1 MTFNQFDV
9 VVVPFPFTDT
19 SGTKKRPA
27 LVLSDAVTFN
37 TLLRRS
43 VMAMITTTTHSPW
56 VLDVPISDL
65 RSAGLRTASMV
76 RMKLFTLD
84 DALVLRQIGTL
95 AESDKVA
102 VKQALQQF
110 FKL

>member
-1 MTFNQFDV
+1 M
-9 VVVPFPFTDT
+9 
-19 SGTKKRPA
+19 
-27 LVLSDAVTFN
+27 
-37 TLLRRS
+37 
-43 VMAMITTTTHSPW
+43 
-56 VLDVPISDL
+56 PISDL

-84 DALVLRQIGTL
+84 DALVLRQLGTL

-102 VKQALQQF
+102 VKQALQQL